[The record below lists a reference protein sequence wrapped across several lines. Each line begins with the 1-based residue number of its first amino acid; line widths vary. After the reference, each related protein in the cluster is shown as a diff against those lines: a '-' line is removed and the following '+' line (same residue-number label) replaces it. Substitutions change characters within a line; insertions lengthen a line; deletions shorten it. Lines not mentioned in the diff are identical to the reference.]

1 MATVFIP
8 SLLRPLADG
17 ATTLQVPGRTLRE
30 VIDNLGLTHGGLRD
44 RIVDGDGVRP
54 EIMIAIDSDEAFD
67 LNAPVAADA
76 EVHILPAIAGGGS
89 AEPRPIA
96 V

>member
-8 SLLRPLADG
+8 SLLRPLTEG

-30 VIDNLGLTHGGLRD
+30 VISNLGQGHAELRD
-44 RIVDGDGVRP
+44 RIVDAGGIRP

-67 LNAPVAADA
+67 LNAPVADDA
-76 EVHILPAIAGGGS
+76 EVHILPAIAGG
-89 AEPRPIA
+89 
-96 V
+96 